1 VDLVDRL
8 RAAGCVYAEDEAELL
23 LEAAADEADL
33 ERLVGARVA
42 GQPLEHLL
50 GWAGFDGLR
59 VVVADGVFVPRQ
71 RTLLLVELAEQL
83 TPTDG
88 VVVDLCCGTGAL
100 LAALVVRRPDVE
112 GHAADLDPAAVACAR
127 ANLAALPPGR
137 VHEGDLFG
145 ALPADLRGRVDVLM
159 VNAPYVPSDEL
170 DLMPSEARDHEHRVA
185 LDGGSDGLDL
195 HRRVAAEAVH
205 WLAPGGLLAI
215 EVAPMQ
221 VDTATA
227 MMAAVGLEPAVA
239 EDPDLDA
246 TSVLGRARG

>member
-1 VDLVDRL
+1 MDLVERL
-8 RAAGCVYAEDEAELL
+8 RAAGCVYAEDEAALL
-23 LEAAADEADL
+23 LETATDEADL
-33 ERLVGARVA
+33 ERLVAARVA
-42 GQPLEHLL
+42 GRPLEHLL

-83 TPTDG
+83 TPPDG
-88 VVVDLCCGTGAL
+88 VVVDLCCGSGAL
-100 LAALVVRRPDVE
+100 LAALVVRRRDVE

-127 ANLAALPPGR
+127 TNLADLPPGR
-137 VHEGDLFG
+137 VHEGDLYD
-145 ALPADLRGRVDVLM
+145 ALPTDLRGRIDVLM
-159 VNAPYVPSDEL
+159 VNAPYVPSGEL
-170 DLMPSEARDHEHRVA
+170 DLMPREARDHEHRVS

-195 HRRVAAEAVH
+195 HRLVAAGATT

-221 VDTATA
+221 VEAATA
-227 MMAAVGLEPAVA
+227 MMAAAGLEPAVA

-246 TSVLGRARG
+246 TSVIGRARG